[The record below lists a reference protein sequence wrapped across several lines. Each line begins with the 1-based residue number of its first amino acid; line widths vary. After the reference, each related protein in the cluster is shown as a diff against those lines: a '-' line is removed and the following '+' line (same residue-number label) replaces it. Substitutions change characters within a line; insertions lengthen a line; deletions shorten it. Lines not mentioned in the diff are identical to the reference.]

1 LPKKSAN
8 LLSEF
13 LYVEKHNSQENNM
26 KGKPVILVVDD
37 LTQNNELLE
46 AYLVPQGYEVIK
58 AVSGEDA
65 LKKLADNQIDLILLD
80 VMMPGMDGFE
90 VARRIR
96 QDPKT
101 RLMPII
107 LVTALKETE
116 DRIKGIK
123 AGCDDYISKPFD
135 KMELLARVQSLLKV
149 KAYNDLMTNY
159 RKELESEVINMT
171 AELMQSSTAL
181 DEQNARL
188 KAIINSPDDILIYS
202 LDKEYRYTSFNEN
215 HRKAMKKEW
224 QTDIQIGMNYPEC
237 LTNPDLRAAAVTS
250 INRALAGEHFMEAQ
264 YQPALGVWW
273 ELNWSPIRNKDT
285 VIGLSVFV
293 QDITERRR
301 SQELLRGIRR
311 EFS

>member
-1 LPKKSAN
+1 VS
-8 LLSEF
+8 F

-90 VARRIR
+90 VTRRIR

>member
-1 LPKKSAN
+1 
-8 LLSEF
+8 
-13 LYVEKHNSQENNM
+13 M

-58 AVSGEDA
+58 AVSGEEA
-65 LKKLADNQIDLILLD
+65 FKKLADNQIDLILLD

-90 VARRIR
+90 VTRRIR

-171 AELMQSSTAL
+171 AELKQSSTAL

>member
-1 LPKKSAN
+1 VS
-8 LLSEF
+8 F
-13 LYVEKHNSQENNM
+13 LYVEKHNSQENDM
-26 KGKPVILVVDD
+26 KAKPVILVVDD

-58 AVSGEDA
+58 AISGEEA
-65 LKKLADNQIDLILLD
+65 FKKLADNQIDLILLD

-90 VARRIR
+90 VTRRIR

-149 KAYNDLMTNY
+149 KAYNDMMTNY

-171 AELMQSSTAL
+171 AALKQSSTAL

>member
-58 AVSGEDA
+58 AVSGEEA
-65 LKKLADNQIDLILLD
+65 FKKLADNQIDLILLD

-90 VARRIR
+90 VTRRIR

-171 AELMQSSTAL
+171 AELRQSSTAL

-237 LTNPDLRAAAVTS
+237 LTNPDLRAAAITS

-273 ELNWSPIRNKDT
+273 ELNWSPIRSKDT

>member
-1 LPKKSAN
+1 
-8 LLSEF
+8 
-13 LYVEKHNSQENNM
+13 M
-26 KGKPVILVVDD
+26 KTKPIILVVDD
-37 LTQNNELLE
+37 ISQNNDLLE

-58 AVSGEDA
+58 ALSGEEA
-65 LKKLADNQIDLILLD
+65 LEKLAVNQIDLILLD

-90 VARRIR
+90 VTRRIR

-116 DRIKGIK
+116 DRIQGIK

-135 KMELLARVQSLLKV
+135 KMELLARVQSLLKI
-149 KAYNDLMTNY
+149 KTYNDMMSNY
-159 RKELESEVINMT
+159 RKELESNVINMT
-171 AELMQSSTAL
+171 QELKQSNTTL

-188 KAIINSPDDILIYS
+188 SAIINSPENILIFS
-202 LDKEYRYTSFNEN
+202 LNREYRYTSFNEN

-224 QTDIQIGMNYPEC
+224 QIDIQIGMSYPEC
-237 LTNPDLRAAAVTS
+237 LAVAELRTAAMS
-250 INRALAGEHFMEAQ
+250 SMNRVLAGEHFIETQ
-264 YQPALGVWW
+264 YQPRLGVWW
-273 ELNWSPIRNKDT
+273 EFNWSPIRNKDT

-293 QDITERRR
+293 QDITNRRH

-311 EFS
+311 EF

>member
-1 LPKKSAN
+1 
-8 LLSEF
+8 
-13 LYVEKHNSQENNM
+13 M
-26 KGKPVILVVDD
+26 KGKLVILVVDD

-90 VARRIR
+90 VTRRIR